1 MRVITRIATRVI
13 ALTVVAAV
21 LVLSGGSANS
31 IGTHTQLVTNP
42 PSCC

>member
-1 MRVITRIATRVI
+1 VRVIIRIAARVI

-21 LVLSGGSANS
+21 LVLSAGSGHS
-31 IGTHTQLVTNP
+31 LPSRTELVTNP